1 MTARELPALLRE
13 RLQAILPAESLAM
26 LADRRDSV
34 HDSPAP
40 TTSLRLNPLR
50 ASPEMTRDALRN
62 AGIALDPV
70 GWFDLAYT
78 TRATVRA
85 LQALPQHAAGDFHL
99 QSLSS
104 MIPALVLGAQPGDAV
119 LDLCAAPGSK
129 TSQIA
134 AMLSNRGQL
143 IAVDS
148 SRPRFYRL
156 REVLR
161 LLGAQAD
168 CKCAH
173 GERWGRGHPA
183 QFDRVLVDVPCS
195 GEGRIHVGDGAALDD
210 WSIGKVRRLASLQ
223 KSLMHSAID
232 ALRPG
237 GTLVYSTC
245 TFAPEENELVLQRA
259 LDRYKDRIEI
269 IPITHPL
276 PPSCPALT
284 HWAGHDLHPSIAHA
298 RRILPPLEGFFVA
311 ALKKPIATA

>member
-1 MTARELPALLRE
+1 MSARSLPSLLHE
-13 RLQAILPAESLAM
+13 RLRAILGDDSLR
-26 LADRRDSV
+26 LLGDTT
-34 HDSPAP
+34 AP
-40 TTSLRLNPLR
+40 LTSLRFNPLR
-50 ASPEMTRDALRN
+50 ASPDATRTALIA
-62 AGIALDPV
+62 AGHELNPV
-70 GWFDLAYT
+70 GWFDLAST
-78 TRATVRA
+78 TRASVRD
-85 LQALPQHAAGDFHL
+85 LQALSQHAAGDFHL

-104 MIPALVLGAQPGDAV
+104 MIPPLVLDAQPGDAV

-134 AMLSNRGQL
+134 AMMCNRGQL
-143 IAVDS
+143 IAIDS

-161 LLGAQAD
+161 VLGAQAE
-168 CKCAH
+168 CMCAH

-195 GEGRIHVGDGAALDD
+195 AEGRIHLGDTGALDD
-210 WSIGKVRRLASLQ
+210 WSLAKVRRLASLQ

-276 PPSCPALT
+276 PPACPALS
-284 HWAGHDLHPSIAHA
+284 HWMGHDLHPSISHA

-311 ALKKPIATA
+311 AIRKSRVSHI

>member
-1 MTARELPALLRE
+1 MTTRELPALLHE
-13 RLQAILPAESLAM
+13 RLEAILPAESFAL
-26 LADRRDSV
+26 LTDRSDSAP
-34 HDSPAP
+34 DSPAQP
-40 TTSLRLNPLR
+40 TSLRLNPLR
-50 ASPEMTRDALRN
+50 ASPELTRDALRA
-62 AGIALDPV
+62 AGIELNRV
-70 GWFDLAYT
+70 GWFDLAFT
-78 TRATVRA
+78 TLATVRA
-85 LQALPQHAAGDFHL
+85 LQALPQHAAGDFHV

-104 MIPALVLGAQPGDAV
+104 MIPALVLDAQPGEAV

-134 AMLSNRGQL
+134 AMMGNRGQL
-143 IAVDS
+143 IAIDS

-156 REVLR
+156 REVMR
-161 LLGAQAD
+161 VLGAQAD
-168 CKCAH
+168 CMCAH

-210 WSIGKVRRLASLQ
+210 WSLGKVRRLASLQ

-269 IPITHPL
+269 IPITHAL
-276 PPSCPALT
+276 PPTCPALT
-284 HWAGHDLHPSIAHA
+284 HWAGHDLHPSIVHA
-298 RRILPPLEGFFVA
+298 RRVLPPLEGFFVA
-311 ALKKPIATA
+311 ALKKRAALA